1 MMEYRDRGKIW
12 LVDAA
17 IGTETGK
24 FKGYVRKKR
33 KLEPK
38 TVLVVVS
45 RRLV

>member
-24 FKGYVRKKR
+24 FKGGMYVRSGSWNP
-33 KLEPK
+33 KLFWLSCH
-38 TVLVVVS
+38 VD
-45 RRLV
+45 